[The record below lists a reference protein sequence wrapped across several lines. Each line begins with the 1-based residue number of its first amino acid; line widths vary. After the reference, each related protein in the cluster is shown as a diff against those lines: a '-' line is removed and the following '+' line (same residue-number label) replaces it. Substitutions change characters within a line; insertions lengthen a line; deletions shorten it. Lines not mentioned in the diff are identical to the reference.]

1 MRGSVRRSDV
11 IRFLMTK
18 ISIRRFDNN
27 VVSALVNRGYPEPLA
42 RALAARKVKS
52 PEELNYEYKGM
63 LSPWSL
69 LNCKEAGERIAEAV
83 WKQKTIV
90 IIGDYDCDG
99 ATAVSV
105 GLLGLQVLGAQN
117 VHYIIPDREKDGYGL
132 SGSLVERAAQ
142 MSAQLIITVDNG
154 ISSAPAVERA
164 KALGIETIITDH
176 HLPGDVI
183 PDALIV
189 NPNQKGDSFPSK
201 ALAGVGVI
209 FYVLIAARAALRV
222 KGAYPT
228 GRQPNLEHLID
239 LVALGTVADLVP
251 LDHNNRILVSKGL
264 ERIREGK
271 MNFGIGALLSVA
283 GKNAHRINTN
293 DLGFILGPRINA
305 AGRLDSITK
314 GVECLT
320 TYDYSE
326 AQDYARALDHINAE
340 RRNRESSMQADA
352 VLSLQTIAV
361 DENKT
366 IVLKGDDWHAGI
378 IGLVASRI
386 KEKAYRPV
394 IAFAPGEENGIKVL
408 KGSGRSIKDIHLRD
422 ALDLVSKR
430 SPGLILK
437 FGGHAM
443 AAGLTIREEDFET
456 FKKVFE
462 ETVSKM
468 VGENAFERNIETDGE
483 LSARDFSIEL
493 IEAIRNQ
500 VWGQQFPE
508 PVFSNR
514 FKVLSQRVLKDQH
527 LKLELEADGRKLQ
540 AIWFRHKKELPPAA
554 RLAYKLDIN
563 EFRGRS
569 FIQLI
574 IEGMEEDSEDWM

>member
-1 MRGSVRRSDV
+1 MDQSGSRTL
-11 IRFLMTK
+11 IGFAMTK
-18 ISIRRFDNN
+18 ISIRRFDHN
-27 VVSALVNRGYPEPLA
+27 VASALVNRGFPEPLA
-42 RALAARKVKS
+42 RALAARRVTS
-52 PEELNYEYKGM
+52 PEELSYEFKGM
-63 LSPWSL
+63 LSPWAL
-69 LNCKEAGERIAEAV
+69 KNCKEAGEALAEAV
-83 WKQKTIV
+83 WKQKHIV

-117 VHYIIPDREKDGYGL
+117 VSYIIPDREKDGYGL
-132 SGSLVERAAQ
+132 SPALVERAA
-142 MSAQLIITVDNG
+142 ALGAELIVTVDNG

-164 KALGIETIITDH
+164 KELGIETVITDH
-176 HLPGDVI
+176 HLPGEIV

-189 NPNQKGDSFPSK
+189 NPNQKGDTFPSK

-209 FYVLIAARAALRV
+209 FYVLIATRAALRA
-222 KGAYPT
+222 KGAYPS

-271 MNFGIGALLSVA
+271 MNLGIGALLSVA
-283 GKNAHRINTN
+283 GKNAHRVNTT

-320 TYDYSE
+320 TYDYGE
-326 AQDYARALDHINAE
+326 AQSYARELDHINAE
-340 RRNRESSMQADA
+340 RRNRETSMQADA

-361 DENKT
+361 DESKT

-394 IAFAPGEENGIKVL
+394 IAFAPGEENGMKVL

-443 AAGLTIREEDFET
+443 AAGLTIREEDFEK
-456 FKKVFE
+456 FKEIFE
-462 ETVSKM
+462 STVSAM
-468 VGENAFERNIETDGE
+468 AGSNAFERKIETDGE
-483 LSARDFSIEL
+483 LSAGDFNIEL
-493 IEAIRNQ
+493 IESIRGQ

-508 PVFSNR
+508 PIFSNR

-527 LKLELEADGRKLQ
+527 LKLELETDGRKLQ
-540 AIWFRHKKELPPAA
+540 GIWFRHKKELPPVA
-554 RLAYKLDIN
+554 RLAYKLDLN

-569 FIQLI
+569 YVQLI
-574 IEGMEEDSEDWM
+574 IEGMEEESEDWSA